1 MTDQATTQTMKAV
14 VLREHGEVDT
24 LTYETDYPK
33 PVIEPGKVIIKV
45 KATSLNYHDIFT
57 VHGMPGIKIPMPVV
71 PGLDVAG
78 VVDEIGEGVTGVNVG
93 DRVLVN
99 PLNSDFHL
107 MGEVMDGGLAEF
119 SLVEAGQI
127 IPLPDNVSFAEAAA
141 LPVAYGTA
149 YRMIVGKNA
158 VKAGD
163 KVLVL
168 GASGGVGT
176 ASVLLA
182 KQLGAYVVAAVG
194 SDEKGQKLLEYG
206 ADAYFNY
213 REIGIDKWTREN
225 VGKPSR
231 SSTETGFDVVVNNT
245 GGDTWHPTL
254 KSTKLGGTI
263 LVCGATAGFD
273 PKEDLRYIWSFEL
286 KVQGSNGF
294 AREDIEALVNLVAT
308 EDFHPVVDSIVSLEE
323 AAGALARLE
332 GRGVTG
338 KVVIAPWGDEK

>member
-1 MTDQATTQTMKAV
+1 MTDQSTTETMRAV
-14 VLREHGEVDT
+14 VLREHGAIDT
-24 LTYETDYPK
+24 LRLEEDYPK
-33 PVIEPGKVIIKV
+33 PVIEPGKVIVKV

-57 VHGMPGIKIPMPVV
+57 VRGMPGIKIPMPVA

-78 VVDEIGEGVTGVNVG
+78 VVDEIGEGVEGISVG

-99 PLNSDFHL
+99 PLNSNFDL
-107 MGEVMDGGLAEF
+107 QGEVIDGGLAEY

-127 IPLPDNVSFAEAAA
+127 IPLPDNVSFTEAAA

-176 ASVLLA
+176 ASVLIA

-194 SDEKGQKLLEYG
+194 SKEKGEALLKVG
-206 ADAYFNY
+206 ADEYFNY

-231 SSTETGFDVVVNNT
+231 SSYETGFDVVVNNT

-294 AREDIEALVNLVAT
+294 GREDIEALVNLVAT
-308 EDFHPVVDSIVSLEE
+308 EDFHPVIDSVNTLDEAVD
-323 AAGALARLE
+323 ALARLE

-338 KVVIAPWGDEK
+338 KVIVAPWGDEA